1 MAAAAAAPPICSEVM
16 SNKDPGS
23 MLVGLLLAI
32 PIQGFLLFL
41 MAWPLW
47 WGLLPL
53 FPWLEMVRFG
63 AAVASGSMILRFIF
77 NRDAA

>member
-1 MAAAAAAPPICSEVM
+1 MAAAAAPPICSEAM

-23 MLVGLLLAI
+23 HLVGLLLAI
-32 PIQGFLLFL
+32 PIQGFLIFL

-63 AAVASGSMILRFIF
+63 AAVASGAMILRFVF
-77 NRDAA
+77 NRDDA